1 MEDQTK
7 EIEEEILMK
16 KEDSIVIQN
25 SDYLHAKPFPMVE
38 HVEPQPIN
46 DYEKDMLKD
55 SKSATQLLEEEKT
68 EKPIELNEEEKL
80 KVERRD
86 YITRVKVISLSRMG
100 KHPLANGSLLS
111 KTDKKK
117 LIETMEKVML
127 LTDGQIEREF
137 NDVCIEKI
145 FDEKVD
151 YSTFP
156 VYDYK
161 SMLVNQRE
169 QSKSVDSM
177 ESVE

>member
-1 MEDQTK
+1 MEETK
-7 EIEEEILMK
+7 QEQEEEILIK
-16 KEDSIVIQN
+16 KEETKVIQN
-25 SDYLHAKPFPMVE
+25 SDFLHAKPFPMVE

-46 DYEKDMLKD
+46 DFEKDMLKGT
-55 SKSATQLLEEEKT
+55 KSPCELLEEEKN
-68 EKPIELNEEEKL
+68 EKPIELNTDEKL
-80 KVERRD
+80 KIERRD

-117 LIETMEKVML
+117 LIEIMEKVLL

-156 VYDYK
+156 VYDYSK
-161 SMLVNQRE
+161 MLVHQRK
-169 QSKSVDSM
+169 QSM